1 MCFFYFHI
9 YIFYEPQE
17 PLRYLCVLDC
27 NFSQQFLYKQK
38 SISINCGISVRFG
51 NWYSSK
57 EILKMIYTMLQTISV
72 AVYTAVSTAW
82 LVEGKIPCRKRVWE
96 NIGCNVLWPTET
108 VIRLMLSCSLMALRL
123 ACHPL
128 IVMPMIFGAYYVIR
142 KIWVRRP
149 VMSVDITDSKRSG
162 ISRTPRLSASYR
174 SIGSSSSRSVESF
187 ELEVSDEVDEV
198 RRRS

>member
-1 MCFFYFHI
+1 M
-9 YIFYEPQE
+9 
-17 PLRYLCVLDC
+17 
-27 NFSQQFLYKQK
+27 
-38 SISINCGISVRFG
+38 
-51 NWYSSK
+51 
-57 EILKMIYTMLQTISV
+57 
-72 AVYTAVSTAW
+72 
-82 LVEGKIPCRKRVWE
+82 
-96 NIGCNVLWPTET
+96 
-108 VIRLMLSCSLMALRL
+108 IRLMLSCSLMALRL

-128 IVMPMIFGAYYVIR
+128 IVMPMIFGAYYVVR

-149 VMSVDITDSKRSG
+149 AMSVDITDSKRSG